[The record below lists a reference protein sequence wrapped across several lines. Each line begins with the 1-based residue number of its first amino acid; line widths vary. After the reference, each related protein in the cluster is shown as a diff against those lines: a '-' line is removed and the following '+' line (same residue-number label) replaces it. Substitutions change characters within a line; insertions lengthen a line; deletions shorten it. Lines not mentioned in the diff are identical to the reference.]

1 MAKKSKAGGQQNTV
15 SVGNIS
21 DVKGNINIAGGDIN
35 THQTTT
41 GLSAAEIKQLF
52 DRPYTAIQTRENT
65 PPAVKEVLNTEVK
78 EIQSVVTQAAE
89 KNQKVNEDSLTQHF
103 RILALMAPDIL
114 EVVTATLMNPALG
127 IGVAVRKISEKA
139 KEGTGMA

>member
-1 MAKKSKAGGQQNTV
+1 MPKKSNAGGQQNTV

-35 THQTTT
+35 TQQTT

-52 DRPYTAIQTRENT
+52 EQPYAAIQKRENT

-127 IGVAVRKISEKA
+127 IGVVVKKISEKA
-139 KEGTGMA
+139 KMA

>member
-1 MAKKSKAGGQQNTV
+1 MAKKSSPGSQQNTV

-35 THQTTT
+35 THQTT

-52 DRPYTAIQTRENT
+52 DQPYTAIQRRENT
-65 PPAVKEVLNTEVK
+65 PPPVK
-78 EIQSVVTQAAE
+78 EILTTEVREIQSAVTQAAE

-103 RILALMAPDIL
+103 RILAVMAPDIL
-114 EVVTATLMNPALG
+114 QVVVATLMNPALG
-127 IGVAVRKISEKA
+127 IGVLVKKISEKA
-139 KEGTGMA
+139 KEGTGNA